1 MTKTL
6 IDLNEAVLTQA
17 QRILGTK
24 TKKDTVD
31 QALREVVR
39 RAAAEELGRLVGT
52 GIFLDLP
59 NGDV

>member
-1 MTKTL
+1 MAKTL

-39 RAAAEELGRLVGT
+39 RAAAEELGRLVST
-52 GIFLDLP
+52 GIFVDLHC
-59 NGDV
+59 GDA